1 MLKVKRDDYLELNN
15 EDGNLN
21 LDNVNDLFKKISEN
35 YKEENEE
42 KKDGRKEDEI

>member
-15 EDGNLN
+15 EDGKLN

-35 YKEENEE
+35 YKMWRACYVYFFNFN
-42 KKDGRKEDEI
+42 

>member
-21 LDNVNDLFKKISEN
+21 LDSINDLFQKIKEN
-35 YKEENEE
+35 YEEDKE
-42 KKDGRKEDEI
+42 KKNGREEEEV

>member
-21 LDNVNDLFKKISEN
+21 LDNVNDLFQKIKEN
-35 YKEENEE
+35 YEEE
-42 KKDGRKEDEI
+42 KEKNDGRKKDEV

>member
-21 LDNVNDLFKKISEN
+21 LDSINDLFQKIKEN
-35 YKEENEE
+35 YEEDEE
-42 KKDGRKEDEI
+42 KKDGRESDEV